1 MPCTSYHQRICH
13 LFDIRIEVRLTLFL
27 RITSKQTLIKCFNL
41 IETYGGGLILCINEK
56 IPCKILND
64 ETMSIASEI
73 VIEFHQSKRKCLM
86 LRIFKRLIQDET
98 HFLQQLSLAIVFCYL
113 RYANIIIIGYFN
125 MTIENHHL
133 GDFMQTLSCLITKPT
148 CKPIKSCNL

>member
-64 ETMSIASEI
+64 QTMSIASEI
-73 VIEFHQSKRKCLM
+73 VRVPPVKKKMSNV
-86 LRIFKRLIQDET
+86 T
-98 HFLQQLSLAIVFCYL
+98 YL
-113 RYANIIIIGYFN
+113 
-125 MTIENHHL
+125 
-133 GDFMQTLSCLITKPT
+133 
-148 CKPIKSCNL
+148 

>member
-1 MPCTSYHQRICH
+1 M
-13 LFDIRIEVRLTLFL
+13 
-27 RITSKQTLIKCFNL
+27 
-41 IETYGGGLILCINEK
+41 
-56 IPCKILND
+56 
-64 ETMSIASEI
+64 ASEI

-86 LRIFKRLIQDET
+86 LRTFKRLIQDET

-113 RYANIIIIGYFN
+113 RYVNIIIIGYFN

-133 GDFMQTLSCLITKPT
+133 SDFMQTLSCLITKPT